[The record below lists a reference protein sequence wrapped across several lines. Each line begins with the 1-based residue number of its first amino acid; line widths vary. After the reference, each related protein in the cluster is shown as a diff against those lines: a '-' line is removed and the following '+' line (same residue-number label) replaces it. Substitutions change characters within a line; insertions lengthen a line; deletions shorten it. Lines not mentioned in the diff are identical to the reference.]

1 MTDQPPPL
9 REEPEM
15 PATVEFTA
23 ITPDGQ
29 KVTRNSKTKQ
39 YTHAVATLRVRD
51 NDTEATW
58 GIASFHEG
66 VTNAFNA
73 GRSYKNAKSYRVV
86 EVEVTAVK
94 GTPSPE
100 HTFAIEHKERL
111 AQVAED
117 APVEVEDAPVEDAP
131 VAEVEVAE
139 VEVADQD
146 DTTEVAEVVE
156 VADTPQE
163 RRNRKARERR
173 AAKRAAAASEKQA
186 QDDAIAKSECLT
198 VTEVEE
204 APKAKGRKA
213 PRAKVTPL
221 SEIGLTGSAI
231 LDAAV
236 AAAADEI
243 AEDAPVEV
251 AEVEAQVVEVEVTED
266 SADTQITQV
275 LEVTADDIAAAK
287 AGMVKGEKCP
297 GYGMVVPGDGAS
309 KGNGSHKRVECPVC
323 GHSVKR
329 YDKSGKLGSHRV

>member
-1 MTDQPPPL
+1 
-9 REEPEM
+9 M

-29 KVTRNSKTKQ
+29 KVTRSSKTKQ

-51 NDTEATW
+51 NDAEPTW

-73 GRSYKNAKSYRVV
+73 GRSYKNAKTYRVV

-111 AQVAED
+111 AKLTEV

-131 VAEVEVAE
+131 VAEVEVASTE
-139 VEVADQD
+139 VAEVADQD
-146 DTTEVAEVVE
+146 DTAEVAEVVE
-156 VADTPQE
+156 VVETPQE

-173 AAKRAAAASEKQA
+173 AAKRAEQDAAAASEKQA
-186 QDDAIAKSECLT
+186 QDDAIAKSEALT

-213 PRAKVTPL
+213 PQPKVTPL

-231 LDAAV
+231 VDAAV

-275 LEVTADDIAAAK
+275 LEVTADDIEAAK